1 MSGPM
6 PLPARDDDPTPN
18 TAIPALEDIPAQPCG
33 CVRPALGQE
42 LTSPAANHVPRIGV
56 MAFDAMGEVRHLV
69 GAIVDG
75 KGPCVVLEIA
85 RGTRCSRST
94 ALLSD
99 QKTARSPHD
108 CRMRPE
114 RSAGSWAPG

>member
-42 LTSPAANHVPRIGV
+42 LTSPAANLVPRIGL

-75 KGPCVVLEIA
+75 KGPCVVLEIEVGGDA

-99 QKTARSPHD
+99 QKTARSPV
-108 CRMRPE
+108 CTE
-114 RSAGSWAPG
+114 N

>member
-42 LTSPAANHVPRIGV
+42 LTSPAANLVPRIGV

-75 KGPCVVLEIA
+75 KGPCVVLETEVGGVHGRMLEA
-85 RGTRCSRST
+85 HG
-94 ALLSD
+94 ALEAQLF
-99 QKTARSPHD
+99 
-108 CRMRPE
+108 
-114 RSAGSWAPG
+114 